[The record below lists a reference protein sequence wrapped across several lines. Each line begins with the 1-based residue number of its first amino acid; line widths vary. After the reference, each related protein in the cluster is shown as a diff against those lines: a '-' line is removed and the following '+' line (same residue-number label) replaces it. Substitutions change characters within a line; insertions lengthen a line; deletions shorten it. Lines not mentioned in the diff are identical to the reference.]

1 MPYYT
6 ISKVFPS
13 DKTTMASVKNL
24 LHQEGIRLDAH
35 LDYTCAIMNA
45 QNDVI
50 ATGSYFGNSLRC
62 LCVSSAYQGGGFLN
76 RIVSHLIDEEYA
88 LGNYHLFVYTK
99 TSSAAFFK
107 DLGFT
112 EIVHID
118 NHISFLENKKNWFS
132 RLSDDT

>member
-1 MPYYT
+1 MSHYT

-13 DKTTMASVKNL
+13 DKTTMAKVKNL

-35 LDYTCAIMNA
+35 LDYTCVIFNDSG
-45 QNDVI
+45 DVI

-62 LCVSSAYQGGGFLN
+62 LCVSRAYQGEGLLN

-88 LGNYHLFVYTK
+88 IGNFHLFVYTK
-99 TSSAAFFK
+99 TSSTAFFK

-112 EIVHID
+112 EIAHID
-118 NHISFLENKKNWFS
+118 HHISFLENKKKW
-132 RLSDDT
+132 LPKLPK

>member
-50 ATGSYFGNSLRC
+50 ATGS
-62 LCVSSAYQGGGFLN
+62 
-76 RIVSHLIDEEYA
+76 
-88 LGNYHLFVYTK
+88 
-99 TSSAAFFK
+99 
-107 DLGFT
+107 
-112 EIVHID
+112 
-118 NHISFLENKKNWFS
+118 
-132 RLSDDT
+132 

>member
-62 LCVSSAYQGGGFLN
+62 LCVSSAYQGEGLLN
-76 RIVSHLIDEEYA
+76 RIVSHLIDEEYT
-88 LGNYHLFVYTK
+88 LGNYHLLFIRRPLLLLFSKILVLLKLSISTI
-99 TSSAAFFK
+99 TSVSWKIKKLVFK
-107 DLGFT
+107 
-112 EIVHID
+112 II
-118 NHISFLENKKNWFS
+118 
-132 RLSDDT
+132 

>member
-13 DKTTMASVKNL
+13 DKTTMTSVKNL

-62 LCVSSAYQGGGFLN
+62 LCVSSAY
-76 RIVSHLIDEEYA
+76 
-88 LGNYHLFVYTK
+88 
-99 TSSAAFFK
+99 
-107 DLGFT
+107 
-112 EIVHID
+112 
-118 NHISFLENKKNWFS
+118 
-132 RLSDDT
+132 